1 MNADRTNEAAKNLVK
16 IAQESS
22 KALTDTAITAQ
33 ERNLAFAQGV
43 LENGIEV
50 LKSHAESS
58 RTLMQELVEQ
68 ARKQQVGPEGLQVL
82 MDNAVAAQER
92 NTRFAQS
99 VFENGIE
106 LLKSQIDLTH
116 SLLQELEQQ
125 SQKRQATLQALAQES
140 MEAYK
145 DFLFAPLTFWQRAM
159 DTAGSVTQEGL
170 KNFQSATL
178 QGMETMQKSTQQAVA
193 MMEKSLPRLV
203 SCNFLFVLRHRR

>member
-1 MNADRTNEAAKNLVK
+1 MNDDRTNEAAKNLAK

-33 ERNLAFAQGV
+33 ERNLAFAQSV

-125 SQKRQATLQALAQES
+125 SQKRQATFQALAQES
-140 MEAYK
+140 MDAYK
-145 DFLFAPLTFWQRAM
+145 DFLFAPLTFWQKAL

-193 MMEKSLPRLV
+193 MMEKSLPR
-203 SCNFLFVLRHRR
+203 S

>member
-82 MDNAVAAQER
+82 MDNAVVAQER

-125 SQKRQATLQALAQES
+125 SQKRQATFQALAQES

-145 DFLFAPLTFWQRAM
+145 DFLFAPLTFWQKAL

-193 MMEKSLPRLV
+193 MMEKSLPR
-203 SCNFLFVLRHRR
+203 S

>member
-1 MNADRTNEAAKNLVK
+1 MNTDRTNEAAKSLVK
-16 IAQESS
+16 LAQESS

-50 LKSHAESS
+50 LKSHAEST

-92 NTRFAQS
+92 NTRFAQG

-106 LLKSQIDLTH
+106 LLKSQIDVTH
-116 SLLQELEQQ
+116 SLLQEMEQQ
-125 SQKRQATLQALAQES
+125 AQKRQAVFQTLAQES

-145 DFLFAPLTFWQRAM
+145 DFLFAPLSFWQRSL

-170 KNFQSATL
+170 KNFQNATL
-178 QGMETMQKSTQQAVA
+178 QGMETMQKTTQQAVA
-193 MMEKSLPRLV
+193 MMEKSLPR
-203 SCNFLFVLRHRR
+203 N

>member
-125 SQKRQATLQALAQES
+125 SQKRQATFQALAQES
-140 MEAYK
+140 MDAYK
-145 DFLFAPLTFWQRAM
+145 DFLFAPLTFWQKAL

-193 MMEKSLPRLV
+193 MMEKSLPR
-203 SCNFLFVLRHRR
+203 S

>member
-1 MNADRTNEAAKNLVK
+1 MNSDRTNEAAKNLVK

-50 LKSHAESS
+50 LKSNAEST

-82 MDNAVAAQER
+82 MDNTAAAQER
-92 NTRFAQS
+92 NTKYAQS

-125 SQKRQATLQALAQES
+125 SQKRQATFQALAQES

-145 DFLFAPLTFWQRAM
+145 DFLFAPLAFWQKAL

-170 KNFQSATL
+170 KNFQNATL
-178 QGMETMQKSTQQAVA
+178 QGMETMQKTTQQTVA
-193 MMEKSLPRLV
+193 MMEKSLPH
-203 SCNFLFVLRHRR
+203 N